1 MTAGRLPKEASIRL
15 SITLATALTGES
27 TTSMVFRDMSDAE
40 KGAVELA
47 GSSTSNVVEQYQSA
61 ARLQNMTG
69 QVWRTVPSV
78 DSHPFCLSA
87 LEMRLHLSHANV
99 Y

>member
-1 MTAGRLPKEASIRL
+1 MQGAMTAGRLPKEASIRL

-27 TTSMVFRDMSDAE
+27 TTSMVFRDMSDAD

-69 QVWRTVPSV
+69 QVW
-78 DSHPFCLSA
+78 
-87 LEMRLHLSHANV
+87 HLFHLQIHTLFV
-99 Y
+99 HQTLR